1 MQEKKNELTKR
12 DFLKLG
18 GLGGMALFGLSSP
31 PSAFS
36 DMQEKS
42 KINTEKNSNNKIDV
56 HAHFHPEEFFKEI
69 EKRLGKSEHALGWN
83 LLTMKRDTFMQTYSI
98 EERLDWMSK
107 FGIDKSVFSF
117 PTISM
122 FMDEIAAP
130 KKRNE
135 MSQFINDF
143 FAKTHQKYPNRTLFF
158 ADVPLGTD
166 PDFSIKELIRAI
178 TQLGLHGVAIQT
190 NNAGKLP
197 HDRNFDDFFSEAD
210 SLDVPVFM
218 HPSKSPWFENAY
230 SGLKKYMFEPVVGF
244 PLDATITVAY
254 MIIDGFF
261 ERHKNS
267 KIILTHLGSTLPYM
281 YERLNMWI
289 RNPYL
294 PPTISGRANLTK
306 TPLEYLKKF
315 YYDTAI
321 GNPEALQLCESILD
335 ENKILFGTDHPFI
348 ESSERVTIEYINKTE
363 ITKRQ
368 VEKIYFNNA
377 KTLFKL
383 KA

>member
-1 MQEKKNELTKR
+1 
-12 DFLKLG
+12 
-18 GLGGMALFGLSSP
+18 
-31 PSAFS
+31 
-36 DMQEKS
+36 
-42 KINTEKNSNNKIDV
+42 
-56 HAHFHPEEFFKEI
+56 
-69 EKRLGKSEHALGWN
+69 
-83 LLTMKRDTFMQTYSI
+83 
-98 EERLDWMSK
+98 
-107 FGIDKSVFSF
+107 
-117 PTISM
+117 
-122 FMDEIAAP
+122 
-130 KKRNE
+130 
-135 MSQFINDF
+135 
-143 FAKTHQKYPNRTLFF
+143 
-158 ADVPLGTD
+158 
-166 PDFSIKELIRAI
+166 
-178 TQLGLHGVAIQT
+178 
-190 NNAGKLP
+190 
-197 HDRNFDDFFSEAD
+197 
-210 SLDVPVFM
+210 
-218 HPSKSPWFENAY
+218 
-230 SGLKKYMFEPVVGF
+230 MFEPVVGF